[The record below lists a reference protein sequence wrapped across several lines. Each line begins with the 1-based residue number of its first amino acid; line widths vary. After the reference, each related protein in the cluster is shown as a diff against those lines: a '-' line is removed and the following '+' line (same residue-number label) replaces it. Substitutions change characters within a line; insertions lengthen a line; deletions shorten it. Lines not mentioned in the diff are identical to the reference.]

1 MGVQGRQ
8 EQNFSALCFH
18 SLSSLT
24 RGAMESLAPGR
35 YQPPPPP
42 PPPPPPASFTLG
54 EGGWATVYHATQP
67 KILNSTHLLYIN

>member
-1 MGVQGRQ
+1 MGVQGCQ

-18 SLSSLT
+18 FLSSLT
-24 RGAMESLAPGR
+24 QGAMESLAPGR
-35 YQPPPPP
+35 YQ
-42 PPPPPPASFTLG
+42 PPPPASFTLG

>member
-8 EQNFSALCFH
+8 EQNFSALYFH

-24 RGAMESLAPGR
+24 REAMESLAPGR
-35 YQPPPPP
+35 YQ

-67 KILNSTHLLYIN
+67 KILNSTHLLNIN

>member
-1 MGVQGRQ
+1 MGVKGRQ

-18 SLSSLT
+18 FLSSLT
-24 RGAMESLAPGR
+24 QGAMESLAPGR

-42 PPPPPPASFTLG
+42 APASFTLG

-67 KILNSTHLLYIN
+67 KILNSAHLLYIN